1 MRVCVGVG
9 RKLITTA
16 RLFKLVVLRVFDK
29 YFSEGK
35 PRIGG
40 IGRLVTKFCRIGYVE
55 GAIDLVYSRVK
66 LVI

>member
-1 MRVCVGVG
+1 M
-9 RKLITTA
+9 TA

-35 PRIGG
+35 PRIRG